1 MLKYI
6 ISICFLFCCF
16 TGFSQSKSID
26 LNPKDT
32 VVHLQPY
39 GLRAGIDLNRVAR
52 SFYDKDYSGLEFVG
66 DYRLSQNLYVAAELG
81 NEKSTRQEDW
91 YNYTTSGSYIK
102 IGIDLNVYDNWY
114 GMNNSIY
121 IGGRYGFSSFNSKIN
136 EYQIYNTNRYWT
148 PDDFPQGITDFGEFS
163 GLNASWLEF
172 VIGTKVEL
180 FSNLYL
186 GASLRLSF
194 LVSNKEDEQF
204 ANLWI
209 PGFNKTTEGSKFG
222 VGYNYSLSYMIP
234 LYKKK
239 KKKKQIDIE
248 TEQQEI
254 EPKN

>member
-6 ISICFLFCCF
+6 IRICFVFCCF
-16 TGFSQSKSID
+16 TGFSQSESID

-32 VVHLQPY
+32 TVHLQPY
-39 GLRAGIDLNRVAR
+39 GLRAGVDLSRVAR

-81 NEKSTRQEDW
+81 NEKNTRYEDL
-91 YNYTTSGSYIK
+91 YNYTTSGSYLK
-102 IGIDLNVYDNWY
+102 LGIDLNVYDNWY

-121 IGGRYGFSSFNSKIN
+121 IGGRYAFSTFKHKVND
-136 EYQIYNTNRYWT
+136 YQIFDSNRYWA
-148 PDDFPQGITDFGEFS
+148 PNDFPLGNTDFGEFS

-239 KKKKQIDIE
+239 KKEKEEDVE
-248 TEQQEI
+248 TEEEQTDPE
-254 EPKN
+254 N